1 MLLILDYTEITEWD
15 FSIWEMG
22 CLPETETTGMLYTKF
37 SGLTELSPYHMR
49 GESGH
54 KMMIEL
60 RKAIAAV

>member
-15 FSIWEMG
+15 FSTWEMG
-22 CLPETETTGMLYTKF
+22 CLPETETNRMLHTKF

-49 GESGH
+49 GESCH